1 MISQCPHCQKDIKL
15 NEAQQ
20 AKIDKALAALAK
32 GKTLKI
38 GCPHCKEPIEL
49 SPDEKSDVG
58 GGAVMENL
66 LGTEQEN
73 DDSLPPGGNELL
85 EKAKAEN
92 NPDVKPPPEAPHPPD
107 VSWLASGELSEKAVV
122 SDIPMALILM
132 KEGAMRDQVV
142 KAFEGRNYMPVFMN
156 SAEEAIEEMR
166 FTDYA
171 AVILQ
176 SNYEGANL
184 ESSLLHEHMSE
195 LGMNK
200 RRYMFYVLVGA
211 EFRTLYDLEALA
223 RSANLVVNEK
233 DVKHIDV
240 ILTKALRTYDELFGP
255 YLKALKEHG
264 KR

>member
-1 MISQCPHCQKDIKL
+1 MISQCPHCHNDIKL

-20 AKIDKALAALAK
+20 AKVDQALAALTL

-38 GCPHCKEPIEL
+38 GCPHCKTPIEMT
-49 SPDEKSDVG
+49 SDGRTIG
-58 GGAVMENL
+58 GEVMADL
-66 LGTEQEN
+66 LGTEQ
-73 DDSLPPGGNELL
+73 DDDHTLPPGGNELL
-85 EKAKAEN
+85 EKAKSEN
-92 NPDVKPPPEAPHPPD
+92 NQQVKPPPEAPHPPD

-132 KEGAMRDQVV
+132 KEGKMREQVV
-142 KAFEGRNYMPVFMN
+142 KAFESRNYMPVFKN

-171 AVILQ
+171 AVALH
-176 SNYEGANL
+176 SSYEGANL
-184 ESSLLHEHMSE
+184 DGSLFHEHMGE
-195 LGMNK
+195 MGMSK
-200 RRYMFYVLVGA
+200 RRYMFYLLIGP

-223 RSANLVVNEK
+223 LSANLTVNEN
-233 DVKHIDV
+233 DVQYIDT
-240 ILTKALRTYDELFGP
+240 ILTKGLRSYEELFGP

>member
-1 MISQCPHCQKDIKL
+1 MISQCPHCHKNIKL

-20 AKIDKALAALAK
+20 AKVDQALAALAK

-38 GCPHCKEPIEL
+38 GCPHCKAAIEL
-49 SPDEKSDVG
+49 NSEGRSMG
-58 GGAVMENL
+58 GKVMEDL
-66 LGTEQEN
+66 LGADQDVDE
-73 DDSLPPGGNELL
+73 SLPPGGSELL
-85 EKAKAEN
+85 EKAKASSVD
-92 NPDVKPPPEAPHPPD
+92 DVKPPPEAPHPPD

-122 SDIPMALILM
+122 SDIPMAMILM
-132 KEGAMRDQVV
+132 KEGAMRDQVA

-171 AVILQ
+171 ALVLQ
-176 SNYEGANL
+176 SSYEGANL
-184 ESSLLHEHMSE
+184 ESSLLHEHMCE

-200 RRYMFYVLVGA
+200 RRYMYYVLIGP
-211 EFRTLYDLEALA
+211 EFRTLYELEALA
-223 RSANLVVNEK
+223 RSANLVVNDK
-233 DVKHIDV
+233 DVPHIDI
-240 ILTKALRTYDELFGP
+240 ILTKGLRAYEELFGP